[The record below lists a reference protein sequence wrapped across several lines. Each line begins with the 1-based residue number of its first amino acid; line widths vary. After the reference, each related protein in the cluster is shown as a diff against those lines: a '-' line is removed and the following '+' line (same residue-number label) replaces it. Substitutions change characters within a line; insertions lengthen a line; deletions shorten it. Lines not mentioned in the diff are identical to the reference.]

1 MEAVKVLVIGDIVG
15 QPGCRAVFGS
25 LQSLLKE
32 TRADLVIANGENA
45 SEGLGITPEA
55 AEGLFKSGIDLITS
69 GNHIWQRREI
79 IPLLEKDKRILRPEN
94 YPTGVPGSGVSL
106 ITKKEIPIAVIN
118 LQGRVN
124 MYSIRCPF
132 RVGEAL
138 LRQLGKKTRVIVVD
152 FHAELPE
159 EKEALGLYLD
169 GKISALV
176 GTHTHVQTADE
187 KILPRGTAYIT
198 DTGMTGPAGGVI
210 GMKRDI
216 SINRSLMQIPY
227 KMEVEDSAAVVMG
240 VLLTIAVD
248 SGKALSIERIRR
260 ELPDLKP

>member
-1 MEAVKVLVIGDIVG
+1 
-15 QPGCRAVFGS
+15 
-25 LQSLLKE
+25 
-32 TRADLVIANGENA
+32 
-45 SEGLGITPEA
+45 LGITPEA
-55 AEGLFKSGIDLITS
+55 AEGLFKSGIDVITS

-79 IPLLEKDKRILRPEN
+79 IPLLERDNRILRPEN
-94 YPTGVPGSGVSL
+94 YPTGVPGGGISL
-106 ITKKEIPIAVIN
+106 ITKKQVPVAIVN

-132 RVGEAL
+132 KVGEIL
-138 LRQLGKKTRVIVVD
+138 IRQLGKKAKVIVVD

-159 EKEALGLYLD
+159 EKEALALHLD
-169 GKISALV
+169 GKVSAVV

-187 KILPRGTAYIT
+187 KILPGGTAYIT
-198 DTGMTGPAGGVI
+198 DTGMTGPAEGVI

-216 SINRSLMQIPY
+216 SIKRSLMQIPY

-260 ELPDLKP
+260 DLPDLSA

>member
-1 MEAVKVLVIGDIVG
+1 
-15 QPGCRAVFGS
+15 
-25 LQSLLKE
+25 
-32 TRADLVIANGENA
+32 VIANGENA
-45 SEGLGITPEA
+45 TEGLGITPEA
-55 AEGLFKSGIDLITS
+55 AEGLFKSGIDVITS

-79 IPLLEKDKRILRPEN
+79 IPMLERDSRILRPEN
-94 YPTGVPGSGVSL
+94 YPTGVPGTGLGL
-106 ITKKEIPIAVIN
+106 ITKKQVPVAVVN

-132 RVGEAL
+132 KVGESL
-138 LRQLGKKTRVIVVD
+138 VRQIGKKAKIIIVD

-159 EKEALGLYLD
+159 EKEALALHLE

-187 KILPRGTAYIT
+187 KILPGGTAYIT

-216 SINRSLMQIPY
+216 SIKRSLMQIPY

-240 VLLTIAVD
+240 VLLKIAVD
-248 SGKALSIERIRR
+248 SGKALSIERVRR
-260 ELPDLKP
+260 DLPDLSA

>member
-1 MEAVKVLVIGDIVG
+1 
-15 QPGCRAVFGS
+15 
-25 LQSLLKE
+25 
-32 TRADLVIANGENA
+32 
-45 SEGLGITPEA
+45 LGITPEA
-55 AEGLFKSGIDLITS
+55 AEGLFKSGIDVITS

-79 IPLLEKDKRILRPEN
+79 IPLLERDNRILRPEN
-94 YPTGVPGSGVSL
+94 YPTGVPGGGISL
-106 ITKKEIPIAVIN
+106 ITKKQVPVAIVN

-132 RVGEAL
+132 KVGEIL
-138 LRQLGKKTRVIVVD
+138 IRQLGKKAKVIVVD

-159 EKEALGLYLD
+159 EKEALALYLD
-169 GKISALV
+169 GKVSAVV

-187 KILPRGTAYIT
+187 KILPGGTAYIT
-198 DTGMTGPAGGVI
+198 DTGMTGPAEGVI

-216 SINRSLMQIPY
+216 SIKRSLMQIPY

-260 ELPDLKP
+260 DLPDLSA

>member
-1 MEAVKVLVIGDIVG
+1 
-15 QPGCRAVFGS
+15 
-25 LQSLLKE
+25 
-32 TRADLVIANGENA
+32 
-45 SEGLGITPEA
+45 LGITPEA
-55 AEGLFKSGIDLITS
+55 AEGLFKSGIDVITS

-79 IPLLEKDKRILRPEN
+79 IPLLERDNRILRPEN
-94 YPTGVPGSGVSL
+94 YPTGVPGGGISL
-106 ITKKEIPIAVIN
+106 ITKKQVPAAIVN

-132 RVGEAL
+132 KVGEIL
-138 LRQLGKKTRVIVVD
+138 IRQLGKKAKVIVVD

-159 EKEALGLYLD
+159 EKEALALHLD
-169 GKISALV
+169 GKVSAVV
-176 GTHTHVQTADE
+176 GTHTNVQTADE
-187 KILPRGTAYIT
+187 KILPGGTAYIT
-198 DTGMTGPAGGVI
+198 DTGMTGPAEGVI

-216 SINRSLMQIPY
+216 SIKRSLMQIPY

-260 ELPDLKP
+260 DLPDLSA

>member
-1 MEAVKVLVIGDIVG
+1 M
-15 QPGCRAVFGS
+15 
-25 LQSLLKE
+25 
-32 TRADLVIANGENA
+32 
-45 SEGLGITPEA
+45 GITPEA
-55 AEGLFKSGIDLITS
+55 ADGLFKSGIDVITS

-79 IPLLEKDKRILRPEN
+79 IPLLERDNRILRPEN
-94 YPTGVPGSGVSL
+94 YPTGVPGGGVSL
-106 ITKKEIPIAVIN
+106 ITKKQVPAAIVN

-132 RVGEAL
+132 KVGDSL
-138 LRQLGKKTRVIVVD
+138 IRQLGKKAKVIVVD

-159 EKEALGLYLD
+159 EKEALALHLD
-169 GKISALV
+169 GRVSAVV

-187 KILPRGTAYIT
+187 KILPGGTAYIT
-198 DTGMTGPAGGVI
+198 DTGMTGPAEGVI

-216 SINRSLMQIPY
+216 SIKRSLMQIPY

-260 ELPDLKP
+260 DLPDLSA

>member
-1 MEAVKVLVIGDIVG
+1 
-15 QPGCRAVFGS
+15 VFGS

-45 SEGLGITPEA
+45 SEGLGITPEV
-55 AEGLFKSGIDLITS
+55 AEGLFKSGIEVITS
-69 GNHIWQRREI
+69 GNHIWQRKEI
-79 IPLLEKDKRILRPEN
+79 LPFLEKDNRILRPEN
-94 YPTGVPGSGVSL
+94 YPTGVPGTGHYMV
-106 ITKKEIPIAVIN
+106 TKKEVPIAVVN
-118 LQGRVN
+118 LQGRAN
-124 MYSIRCPF
+124 MASIRCPF
-132 RVGEAL
+132 TVGEAL
-138 LRQLGKKTRVIVVD
+138 LRRIGKSTKVIVVD

-159 EKEALGLYLD
+159 EKEALALYFD

-187 KILPRGTAYIT
+187 KILPGGTAYIT
-198 DTGMTGPAGGVI
+198 DIGMTGPLSGVI

-216 SINRSLMQIPY
+216 SIRRSLMQIPY

-240 VLLTIAVD
+240 VLLTVAVD

-260 ELPDLKP
+260 DLPDLSNSG

>member
-1 MEAVKVLVIGDIVG
+1 M
-15 QPGCRAVFGS
+15 
-25 LQSLLKE
+25 
-32 TRADLVIANGENA
+32 IANGENA
-45 SEGLGITPEA
+45 TEGLGITPEA
-55 AEGLFKSGIDLITS
+55 AEGLFKSGIDVITS

-79 IPLLEKDKRILRPEN
+79 IPMLERDSRILRPEN
-94 YPTGVPGSGVSL
+94 YPTGVPGTGLGL
-106 ITKKEIPIAVIN
+106 ITKKQVPVAVVN

-132 RVGEAL
+132 KVGESL
-138 LRQLGKKTRVIVVD
+138 VRQIGKKAKIIIVD

-159 EKEALGLYLD
+159 EKEALALHLE

-187 KILPRGTAYIT
+187 KILPGGTAYIT

-216 SINRSLMQIPY
+216 SIKRSLMQIPY

-248 SGKALSIERIRR
+248 NGKALSIERIRR
-260 ELPDLKP
+260 DLPDLGA

>member
-1 MEAVKVLVIGDIVG
+1 
-15 QPGCRAVFGS
+15 VFGS

-32 TRADLVIANGENA
+32 TRADLVVANGENA
-45 SEGLGITPEA
+45 SDGLGITPEA
-55 AEGLFKSGIDLITS
+55 AKGLFKSGIDVITS
-69 GNHIWQRREI
+69 GNHVWQKKEI
-79 IPLLEKDKRILRPEN
+79 IPLLERDGRILRPEN
-94 YPTGVPGSGVSL
+94 YPNGVPGSGHCL
-106 ITKKEIPIAVIN
+106 TIKKDIPLAIIN
-118 LQGRVN
+118 LQGRFN

-132 RVGEAL
+132 KVGDNL
-138 LRQLGKKTRVIVVD
+138 VRQLRKKAKAIIVD

-159 EKEALGLYLD
+159 EKQALALYLD

-187 KILPRGTAYIT
+187 KILPGGTAYIT
-198 DTGMTGPAGGVI
+198 DIGMTGPAAGVI

-216 SINRSLMQIPY
+216 SIKRSLMQIPY
-227 KMEVEDSAAVVMG
+227 KMEVEESAPILMG

-260 ELPDLKP
+260 DLPDFDSPET

>member
-1 MEAVKVLVIGDIVG
+1 M
-15 QPGCRAVFGS
+15 PG
-25 LQSLLKE
+25 LIKE
-32 TRADLVIANGENA
+32 TRADFVIANGENA
-45 SEGLGITPEA
+45 TEGLGITPEA
-55 AEGLFKSGIDLITS
+55 AEGLFKSGIDVITS

-79 IPLLEKDKRILRPEN
+79 IPMLERDNRILRPEN
-94 YPTGVPGSGVSL
+94 YPTGVPGAGLSL
-106 ITKKEIPIAVIN
+106 ITKKQVPVAVVN

-132 RVGEAL
+132 KVGESL
-138 LRQLGKKTRVIVVD
+138 VRQIGKKAKIIIVD

-159 EKEALGLYLD
+159 EKEALALHLEGR
-169 GKISALV
+169 ISALV

-187 KILPRGTAYIT
+187 KILPGGTAYIT

-216 SINRSLMQIPY
+216 SIKRSLMQIPY

-240 VLLTIAVD
+240 VLLKIAVD

-260 ELPDLKP
+260 DLPDLSA

>member
-1 MEAVKVLVIGDIVG
+1 
-15 QPGCRAVFGS
+15 
-25 LQSLLKE
+25 
-32 TRADLVIANGENA
+32 
-45 SEGLGITPEA
+45 LGITPEA
-55 AEGLFKSGIDLITS
+55 AEGLFKSGIDVITS

-79 IPLLEKDKRILRPEN
+79 IPLLERDNRILRPEN
-94 YPTGVPGSGVSL
+94 YPTGVPGGGISL
-106 ITKKEIPIAVIN
+106 ITKKQVPAAIVN

-132 RVGEAL
+132 KVGEIL
-138 LRQLGKKTRVIVVD
+138 IRQLGKKAKVIVVD

-159 EKEALGLYLD
+159 EKEALALYLD
-169 GKISALV
+169 GKVSAVV

-187 KILPRGTAYIT
+187 KILPGGTAYIT
-198 DTGMTGPAGGVI
+198 DTGMTGPAEGVI

-216 SINRSLMQIPY
+216 SIKRSLMQIPY

-260 ELPDLKP
+260 DLPDLSA